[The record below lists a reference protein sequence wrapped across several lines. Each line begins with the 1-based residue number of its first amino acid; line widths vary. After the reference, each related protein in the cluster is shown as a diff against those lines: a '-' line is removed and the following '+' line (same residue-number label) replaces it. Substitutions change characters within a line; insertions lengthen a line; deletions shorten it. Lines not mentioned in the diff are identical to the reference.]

1 MKHKGIVIKEIE
13 KIKFLREMCKEE
25 RPYFLAFAETWLND
39 KMKEAEYEI
48 EGYSHVASHRK
59 NREGGGTIVYIDNG
73 ATYKP
78 LVSVS
83 DKMCSI
89 VAVHLEELN
98 LIVFMVYRPP
108 PNNKDKGNGKDIYH
122 GDKLERSFDDI
133 VLSNINKVISKFQAP
148 TPDIILAG
156 DFNFPKALW
165 DAGIGTVQTDI
176 PCNRKSLQKLID
188 VASRYNLLQ
197 TVTEG
202 TRVTRS
208 GRRNILE
215 LIFTNNH
222 ELITSVQVE
231 PSEITDHEYIK
242 CETSYKLSAMGKEH
256 VHDNGTNLST
266 YNYESA
272 NWKNIKAELKKIN
285 WPEILAEH
293 ESSEEKLKVIL
304 EIVIK
309 IIEENCTTFRN
320 QRGSHSNKIPR
331 DRRVLFKKRKILNKE
346 LQKRNPPDK
355 KKRIEKAIGE
365 IDKKLLDSYEE
376 ENIVNETRAIEYIK
390 SNPKYFFTYARKK
403 LKTRKKIGPFDMGGE
418 KITSLLEICIKLVE
432 QYSSGFSQPDPK

>member
-1 MKHKGIVIKEIE
+1 MKRKGIFIKEIE

-48 EGYSHVASHRK
+48 EGYSYVASHR
-59 NREGGGTIVYIDNG
+59 NEREGGGVIIYIDNG

-78 LVSVS
+78 LISVS

-89 VAVHLEELN
+89 VAIHLEELN

-108 PNNKDKGNGKDIYH
+108 PNKGKGENKDIYH
-122 GDKLERSFDDI
+122 GDMLERSFYDI
-133 VLSNINKVISKFQAP
+133 VLSNISKVISKFQAP

-165 DAGIGTVQTDI
+165 DAGIGSVQTDD
-176 PCNRKSLQKLID
+176 PCNRRSLQQLID
-188 VASRYNLLQ
+188 LASRYNLLQ

-208 GRRNILE
+208 GRRNILQ

-222 ELITSVQVE
+222 ELITSVQVN

-242 CETSYKLSAMGKEH
+242 CGTSYGLSTMGKEH

-266 YNYESA
+266 YNYETA
-272 NWKNIKAELKKIN
+272 DWKNIKAELKKIN
-285 WPEILAEH
+285 WLEILDEH
-293 ESSEEKLKVIL
+293 VSSEEKLKVIL
-304 EIVIK
+304 EVVIK

-320 QRGSHSNKIPR
+320 Q
-331 DRRVLFKKRKILNKE
+331 
-346 LQKRNPPDK
+346 
-355 KKRIEKAIGE
+355 
-365 IDKKLLDSYEE
+365 
-376 ENIVNETRAIEYIK
+376 
-390 SNPKYFFTYARKK
+390 
-403 LKTRKKIGPFDMGGE
+403 
-418 KITSLLEICIKLVE
+418 
-432 QYSSGFSQPDPK
+432 